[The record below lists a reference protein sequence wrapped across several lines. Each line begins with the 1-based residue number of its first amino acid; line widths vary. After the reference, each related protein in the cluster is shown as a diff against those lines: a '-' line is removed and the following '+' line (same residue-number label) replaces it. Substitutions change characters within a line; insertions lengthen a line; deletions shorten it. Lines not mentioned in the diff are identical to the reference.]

1 MSVIPPLTAPATPS
15 LGAAPGSGETAE
27 AAGANARLPER
38 QIFDYAIELQQ
49 AALND
54 GGRLANP
61 AALVGEVVEGLRG
74 FFERARRASQFTKE
88 LENKS
93 HDNLLTTEAAT
104 ANEPHSALH
113 RGPAQQ
119 SLDPIGTDYE
129 RPASSEIDDNGE
141 LADRL
146 TDEMLNAAFV
156 RVQATL
162 IAAGTGHISGSVNT
176 LLRGQ

>member
-1 MSVIPPLTAPATPS
+1 MSVIPPVTGPVSPS
-15 LGAAPGSGETAE
+15 VGAAPPSGETAD
-27 AAGANARLPER
+27 AAGANARSPER

-61 AALVGEVVEGLRG
+61 AALVSNVVDGLRG

-88 LENKS
+88 LEHKP
-93 HDNLLTTEAAT
+93 HDHVLSMEAAATSEPT
-104 ANEPHSALH
+104 AMLH
-113 RGPAQQ
+113 GGPAQQ
-119 SLDPIGTDYE
+119 SLEPIGTDYD
-129 RPASSEIDDNGE
+129 RPASSEIDDTGE

>member
-1 MSVIPPLTAPATPS
+1 MSAIPPLAAPVTPS
-15 LGAAPGSGETAE
+15 LGAAPAPGDATD
-27 AAGANARLPER
+27 AAAANARMPER

-54 GGRLANP
+54 GGPLANP
-61 AALVGEVVEGLRG
+61 ATLVGDVVEGLRG
-74 FFERARRASQFTKE
+74 FFDRARRASQFTKE
-88 LENKS
+88 LENKP
-93 HDNLLTTEAAT
+93 HDGLLITEAAAT
-104 ANEPHSALH
+104 NEPHAALH
-113 RGPAQQ
+113 GGPARQ
-119 SLDPIGTDYE
+119 SLEPIGTDYE

>member
-1 MSVIPPLTAPATPS
+1 MSVIPPVTAPVTPPVGATPT
-15 LGAAPGSGETAE
+15 PGETAD

-61 AALVGEVVEGLRG
+61 AALVSNVVEGLRG

-88 LENKS
+88 LEHKP
-93 HDNLLTTEAAT
+93 HDNLLSTGVATTS
-104 ANEPHSALH
+104 EPASMLH
-113 RGPAQQ
+113 GGPARQ
-119 SLDPIGTDYE
+119 SLEPIGTDYE

>member
-1 MSVIPPLTAPATPS
+1 MPPGSTPWRGSSAPARWLRLRLCRLILKGGQSMSVIPPLTAPATPS

-74 FFERARRASQFTKE
+74 FFERA
-88 LENKS
+88 
-93 HDNLLTTEAAT
+93 
-104 ANEPHSALH
+104 
-113 RGPAQQ
+113 
-119 SLDPIGTDYE
+119 
-129 RPASSEIDDNGE
+129 
-141 LADRL
+141 
-146 TDEMLNAAFV
+146 
-156 RVQATL
+156 
-162 IAAGTGHISGSVNT
+162 
-176 LLRGQ
+176 